1 MVCSR
6 SFLRRLALRLRAAA
20 ARAPAADGFVL
31 VAVLWILGGLA
42 TLAGV
47 YAVYV
52 VNAAAGMSVDRD
64 RLQAEASMSGAVEL
78 TAYYLGAVEPATR
91 PSSGTFTFQLGGR
104 GIAVSFV
111 SEAARID
118 LNTAP
123 KTLLA
128 GLFRGLGAAPDDAE
142 YYADRIEGWRKQSDV
157 EIESR
162 DKEIAAYRAAGL
174 AYDPRQHAFN
184 SVQEL
189 WLVLGLPPA
198 LVERAMP
205 YVTVFSG
212 MPSVN
217 VIDAAPEV
225 LGALPGMSPDRLYDL
240 LNRRQARPVDAAAIL
255 ASLGGAQGAAT
266 ALASHAFRV
275 RIGMTLAQ
283 GRQVTG
289 EAVILLI
296 ENAPEPYRVLSWTDG
311 FDG

>member
-6 SFLRRLALRLRAAA
+6 SFVRRLAQRLRAAA

-42 TLAGV
+42 TLAGI

-142 YYADRIEGWRKQSDV
+142 YYADRIEGWRKPSDV

-174 AYDPRQHAFN
+174 AYDPRQPPSTACR
-184 SVQEL
+184 SSGWCSGCRRL
-189 WLVLGLPPA
+189 WSSAPCLSSPCSAACPPSTSSMPRPKFLA
-198 LVERAMP
+198 RFRA
-205 YVTVFSG
+205 
-212 MPSVN
+212 
-217 VIDAAPEV
+217 
-225 LGALPGMSPDRLYDL
+225 
-240 LNRRQARPVDAAAIL
+240 
-255 ASLGGAQGAAT
+255 
-266 ALASHAFRV
+266 
-275 RIGMTLAQ
+275 
-283 GRQVTG
+283 
-289 EAVILLI
+289 
-296 ENAPEPYRVLSWTDG
+296 
-311 FDG
+311 

>member
-1 MVCSR
+1 M
-6 SFLRRLALRLRAAA
+6 
-20 ARAPAADGFVL
+20 
-31 VAVLWILGGLA
+31 
-42 TLAGV
+42 
-47 YAVYV
+47 
-52 VNAAAGMSVDRD
+52 
-64 RLQAEASMSGAVEL
+64 
-78 TAYYLGAVEPATR
+78 
-91 PSSGTFTFQLGGR
+91 
-104 GIAVSFV
+104 
-111 SEAARID
+111 
-118 LNTAP
+118 
-123 KTLLA
+123 
-128 GLFRGLGAAPDDAE
+128 
-142 YYADRIEGWRKQSDV
+142 
-157 EIESR
+157 
-162 DKEIAAYRAAGL
+162 
-174 AYDPRQHAFN
+174 
-184 SVQEL
+184 
-189 WLVLGLPPA
+189 LGLPPA
-198 LVERAMP
+198 LVERALP

-240 LNRRQARPVDAAAIL
+240 LNRRQARPVDAPAIL